1 MPIIVYNKFGEKMNF
16 DDVIK
21 VFMDLKNVLFEKK
34 QAIIKKDM
42 DKLAQ
47 IDEETAVLCQQ
58 IAKFKLEENQDL
70 FSDDEKKQL
79 KQLGEEIKNL
89 TQNNEIL
96 IKHSLGVINGILSG
110 ILNIAQK
117 EKNSYNSRGQG
128 TNDESMDISSVIE
141 EA

>member
-1 MPIIVYNKFGEKMNF
+1 MNF

-96 IKHSLGVINGILSG
+96 INHSLNVINNTLSG
-110 ILNIAQK
+110 ILHVINP
-117 EKNSYNSRGQG
+117 EKNSYNAKGISCGSQE
-128 TNDESMDISSVIE
+128 DLDISSIVE

>member
-1 MPIIVYNKFGEKMNF
+1 VYNKIGEEMNF

>member
-1 MPIIVYNKFGEKMNF
+1 M
-16 DDVIK
+16 
-21 VFMDLKNVLFEKK
+21 
-34 QAIIKKDM
+34 
-42 DKLAQ
+42 
-47 IDEETAVLCQQ
+47 CQQ

>member
-58 IAKFKLEENQDL
+58 IAKFKLEENQEL

>member
-1 MPIIVYNKFGEKMNF
+1 MNF

>member
-1 MPIIVYNKFGEKMNF
+1 MYNKFGEEMNF

>member
-1 MPIIVYNKFGEKMNF
+1 MPIIVYNKFGEEMNF

>member
-1 MPIIVYNKFGEKMNF
+1 MKFQE
-16 DDVIK
+16 VIK
-21 VFMDLKNVLFEKK
+21 VFEELKNIIFEKK
-34 QAIIKKDM
+34 KAIIKKDM
-42 DKLAQ
+42 DKLAK

-58 IAKFKLEENQDL
+58 ISKFNLDKNSEN

-79 KQLGEEIKNL
+79 REIGEEIKKI
-89 TQNNEIL
+89 TENNEIL
-96 IKHSLGVINGILSG
+96 IKHSIGVINGLLSG

-117 EKNSYNSRGQG
+117 EKNSYNAKGQG